1 MVSAAESDDVDGG
14 PFWAK
19 PGFILAALALAAV
32 ALLGVVLAFRA
43 NGGEDEP
50 VAEPPA
56 ATESATAADPAQ
68 TSESAA
74 PNSSPTAAPD
84 PESDCPTLSGRG
96 GEDAITTA
104 PDVQWSPVG
113 EVAAAFS
120 DDNGPAKRDGIKECF
135 AQTPEG
141 ALLAAYSF
149 LADFRSGSQDPM
161 AVVQA
166 RVSTNEPMFSEIVTA
181 AEQEAANRADGAPR
195 ETVTAQG
202 YRFLEVAD
210 TRYTVA
216 LIHTLN
222 RSSGRVFTQD
232 EVSVEWN
239 GSDWVVV
246 GVGDIQAVSE
256 LPAGFIS
263 WGPAAEDFE

>member
-68 TSESAA
+68 TSDSAA
-74 PNSSPTAAPD
+74 PTSSPTAAPD
-84 PESDCPTLSGRG
+84 PGSNCPALSGRG
-96 GEDAITTA
+96 GEDAISTA

-113 EVAAAFS
+113 EVAAALS
-120 DDNGPAKRDGIKECF
+120 DDNGPARRDGVKECF

-141 ALLAAYSF
+141 ALLAAYNF
-149 LADFRSGSQDPM
+149 LADVRTSTSDPTE
-161 AVVQA
+161 VVTA
-166 RVSTNEPMFSEIVTA
+166 RVSKQA
-181 AEQEAANRADGAPR
+181 AGYGQLLADSQAER
-195 ETVTAQG
+195 NLTSMTVQG
-202 YRFLEVAD
+202 YRFLATD
-210 TRYTVA
+210 NARYTVSLVSSLPGTADA
-216 LIHTLN
+216 LFL
-222 RSSGRVFTQD
+222 RD
-232 EVSVEWN
+232 EVLVEWN
-239 GSDWVVV
+239 GSDWHVMSVLEPEQV
-246 GVGDIQAVSE
+246 DGLPGDYVRWS
-256 LPAGFIS
+256 
-263 WGPAAEDFE
+263 PAAEDLE

>member
-1 MVSAAESDDVDGG
+1 MVSAAESEDADGG

-68 TSESAA
+68 TSDPAA
-74 PNSSPTAAPD
+74 PTSSPTAAPD

-104 PDVQWSPVG
+104 PDVQWRPVG

-120 DDNGPAKRDGIKECF
+120 DDNGPAERDGIKECF

-141 ALLAAYSF
+141 ALLAAYNF
-149 LADFRSGSQDPM
+149 LADL
-161 AVVQA
+161 
-166 RVSTNEPMFSEIVTA
+166 RVSGLDGTEVV
-181 AEQEAANRADGAPR
+181 EARMDPQAQTYNSLLESASKPPANGYQPIS
-195 ETVTAQG
+195 VVG
-202 YRFLEVAD
+202 YRFISSDESAN
-210 TRYTVA
+210 TIA
-216 LIHTLN
+216 LIQRIPGTTETLYA
-222 RSSGRVFTQD
+222 QD
-232 EVSVEWN
+232 QLTMTWT
-239 GSDWVVV
+239 GSDW
-246 GVGDIQAVSE
+246 IVSTIDDPRQVNA
-256 LPAGFIS
+256 LPPGFIQ
-263 WGPAAEDFE
+263 WGPDGDSPE